1 MPEKTQNPVSDI
13 PELRDRREKPEGVV
27 AKQSQAYVVVAVTV
41 VILLAVL
48 FSNHRA
54 KPSKPSPST
63 PLWAEA
69 APANNQ
75 TAIQQLKRELTEQQR
90 QAQQEQAQAAKNTA
104 TADKQTQT
112 TTTNAAEKQRDPI
125 ADAERALKFKA
136 RFSSNLVVASDA
148 AVRSQ
153 GSQQTSGEFSTGA
166 ENLSAQNAA
175 FQAPRKEETTA
186 TPKRPAE
193 INVNSAVGQPYA
205 VFEGTTVDTVL
216 VNRLNGDFA
225 GPVKVMVTNPVYS
238 QDRQHVLISQ
248 GTIVLGE
255 VQKVSGFGQRRLAVI
270 FHRMIMPDGYS
281 VDLDQFHGLDQAGE
295 TGIADKI
302 NHHYFQIF
310 GASIALGV
318 IAGAAEST
326 TNTGLVESGS
336 DALRQGMASS
346 LAQSSAH
353 VLDRFL
359 NILPE
364 ITIREGHRIK
374 VYFTEDLL
382 LPAYE
387 NHRMPS
393 DL

>member
-1 MPEKTQNPVSDI
+1 MPEQTENPGTQIS
-13 PELRDRREKPEGVV
+13 ELRDRREKPQGVV
-27 AKQSQAYVVVAVTV
+27 PKQSQAYVMVGVAV

-48 FSNHRA
+48 FSNRRA
-54 KPSKPSPST
+54 KPAKPAAST

-69 APANNQ
+69 APVNNQ
-75 TAIQQLKRELTEQQR
+75 AAIQQLQHELSEQQR
-90 QAQQEQAQAAKNTA
+90 QAQQEQAQAAKNNA

-112 TTTNAAEKQRDPI
+112 TTTHAEEKQRDPI
-125 ADAERALKFKA
+125 ADAERALKFKS
-136 RFSSNLVVASDA
+136 RFSSNLVVAADA

-153 GSQQTSGEFSTGA
+153 QTSGETFPTGQ
-166 ENLSAQNAA
+166 NQNAA
-175 FQAPRKEETTA
+175 FQTPRNEETTA

-193 INVNSAVGQPYA
+193 INLNSAIGQPYA
-205 VFEGTTVDTVL
+205 LFEGTILDTVL
-216 VNRLNGDFA
+216 VNRLNGDFS

-238 QDRQHVLISQ
+238 QDRQHVLIPE
-248 GTIVLGE
+248 GTVLLGE
-255 VQKVSGFGQRRLAVI
+255 VQKVSGFGERRLAVI

-295 TGIADKI
+295 TGIADKV
-302 NHHYFQIF
+302 NHHYFQTF

-353 VLDRFL
+353 VLDHFL

-374 VYFTEDLL
+374 VYLTEDLL